1 MEALEQN
8 LHSEDVGSADKEV
21 RGRFRKVV
29 RAATN
34 GSRVEIEEAY
44 RAYAVKCKELG
55 NRAETPEVFI
65 DVMAEFCREC
75 EIEIATRGRK
85 VYLLNMR
92 LASQVRSLTAT
103 TAT

>member
-1 MEALEQN
+1 MP
-8 LHSEDVGSADKEV
+8 VGSVPEIMAELLEP
-21 RGRFRKVV
+21 
-29 RAATN
+29 AN
-34 GSRVEIEEAY
+34 GSRVEIEDSY